1 MFQQFN
7 TNSKLS
13 FVKFFF
19 IQTFE
24 DTVKTSQSKL
34 YLFFFYLSEKDLTPL
49 QAKDHAIQFPS
60 YTELT
65 ELTKRRKV
73 PERYRKQESSYH

>member
-13 FVKFFF
+13 FVNFFF

-34 YLFFFYLSEKDLTPL
+34 YLFFFIS
-49 QAKDHAIQFPS
+49 AK
-60 YTELT
+60 
-65 ELTKRRKV
+65 KV
-73 PERYRKQESSYH
+73 